1 MAKTQTVKEELLEAS
16 GIKGPK
22 KNEKPATFA
31 RRVAQAVSDEIEEEG
46 DDVFDDLSEDA
57 QEWYSDAV
65 KAIKRKRAVPA
76 FPGDEDEDEEEAPAP
91 KKKASKK
98 KPEPEPE
105 EDDDE
110 DEDEEEAPAPKK
122 KKASKKK
129 PEPEPEE
136 DDEDD
141 DEDEDDDDEEEE
153 APAPKKP
160 SKPANLKSRGGGK
173 IFRRY
178 YIKQVMKHGFDD
190 VDIDTGVEEVIEAGY
205 AFTEASATV
214 AIYEARNVLELMGKE
229 GIIDI
234 PGFSEA

>member
-122 KKASKKK
+122 
-129 PEPEPEE
+129 
-136 DDEDD
+136 
-141 DEDEDDDDEEEE
+141 
-153 APAPKKP
+153 P